1 MTLVVKV
8 VDSAVPTAL
17 TTTVG
22 EYTKG
27 SVGVFSVTF
36 DNHGYDLASIEVTG
50 SEAPA
55 LGEYSFDKVS
65 GVFSLTNAYL
75 ETLTAD
81 DYTTFTLTFNNA
93 AATVLKVTIAVS

>member
-1 MTLVVKV
+1 MLLVVKV
-8 VDSAVPTAL
+8 IDSAVPTAL
-17 TTTVG
+17 CDTVG
-22 EYTKG
+22 EFRKG
-27 SVGVFSVTF
+27 SSGSFSVTF
-36 DNHGYDLASIEVTG
+36 DTHGYDITSIEVTG